1 MVTTTLYTLSRGVSL
16 FSSSLRRTQ
25 MSMTITL
32 GEIINTI
39 SINLKK
45 GNGLNFNLKPTIS
58 EQQRSRKI
66 RSHKGSRIKAI
77 RSIIA
82 ARKLSCALGGKS
94 IQHRSHMKCFQN
106 HVEHELFQHEFPVV
120 HLVP

>member
-25 MSMTITL
+25 MSMKITL

-45 GNGLNFNLKPTIS
+45 GNGLNFNLNQP
-58 EQQRSRKI
+58 
-66 RSHKGSRIKAI
+66 
-77 RSIIA
+77 
-82 ARKLSCALGGKS
+82 
-94 IQHRSHMKCFQN
+94 FQSN
-106 HVEHELFQHEFPVV
+106 NGHAKFVATRAPE
-120 HLVP
+120 